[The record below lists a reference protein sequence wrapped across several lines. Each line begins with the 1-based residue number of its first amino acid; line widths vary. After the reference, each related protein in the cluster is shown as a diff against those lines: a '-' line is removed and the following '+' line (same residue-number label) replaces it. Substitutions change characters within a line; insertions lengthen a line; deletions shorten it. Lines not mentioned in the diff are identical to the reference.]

1 MSMEIAKNAQA
12 KMLLEYGKYVDTSE
26 IIEKDGDMVIRA
38 NLNTNLDFFPDM
50 ISGVSIEI
58 TYAHN

>member
-1 MSMEIAKNAQA
+1 MSMEIAKSAQV
-12 KMLLEYGKYVDTSE
+12 KMLLEYGRYVDTSE

>member
-1 MSMEIAKNAQA
+1 MSMEIAKSAQA
-12 KMLLEYGKYVDTSE
+12 KMLLEYGKYVNTSE

-38 NLNTNLDFFPDM
+38 NLNTNLDFFPDI

>member
-1 MSMEIAKNAQA
+1 MSMEIAKSAQV